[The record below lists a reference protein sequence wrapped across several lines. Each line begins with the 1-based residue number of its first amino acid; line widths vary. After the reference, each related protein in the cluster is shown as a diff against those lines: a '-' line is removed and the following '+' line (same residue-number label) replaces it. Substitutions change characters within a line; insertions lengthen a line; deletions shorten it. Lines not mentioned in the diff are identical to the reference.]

1 MDTLT
6 ELAAV
11 YGIPENIYGDKFF
24 ESYVL
29 YFVGDVVASEDVDF
43 SYMSCRA
50 DETGQTITVKET
62 VPADCDD
69 SPVLKYVAVP
79 YLKSAYGGGGFTVLL
94 ETKYEYLTV
103 NGYENTENTEETT
116 DETAV
121 TETAVPEKR

>member
-1 MDTLT
+1 M
-6 ELAAV
+6 
-11 YGIPENIYGDKFF
+11 
-24 ESYVL
+24 
-29 YFVGDVVASEDVDF
+29 GDVVASEDVDF

-94 ETKYEYLTV
+94 ETKYEYLTE